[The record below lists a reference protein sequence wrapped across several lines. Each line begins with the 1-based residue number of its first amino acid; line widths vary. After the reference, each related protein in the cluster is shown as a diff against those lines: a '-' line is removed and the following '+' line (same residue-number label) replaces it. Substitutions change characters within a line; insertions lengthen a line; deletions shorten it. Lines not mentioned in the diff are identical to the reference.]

1 MKRKFGWLILSCLL
15 VLSLVLAS
23 CAQPTGEAEVEEVGG
38 GVVTGE
44 VTAPEAEEE
53 EEEEEEV
60 VEEAVEM
67 VTFTVNKVDGTAV
80 TKTVEKPRYG
90 GVIRYS
96 NLRPT
101 RGFDPIAASD
111 WQSHQMYL
119 TNEVLLYGDWLRAP
133 AGTGEAS
140 YLTDAAAA
148 AVFQRGVI
156 AESWE
161 FDAPNTL
168 TYHIRKGV
176 TYQNKPPANGRELV
190 AEDIAFCINRYYWD
204 PTSMGYTAGQKPTSV
219 TTPDRYTLVVE
230 VETGDAQTIHRS
242 LCGSQPAHIYPPEV
256 VDEFGSMR
264 EWQNVVG
271 TGPFVI
277 TDYVPHS
284 SITLERS
291 DNYWMKH
298 PLYGDEMPYLDGA
311 KILIIPDMSTRVAA
325 LRTAKLD
332 YVDEIPWEEK
342 DSLVAARPE
351 IKTAALIKYAVV
363 YSLFMRTDIEP
374 FSDKRVRHALNMALD
389 RDAMVE
395 DLFGGN
401 AFYWGWSTVPI
412 ADHSLIHIPFDEL
425 PQSTQDIYT
434 HNVEGAKQLLTDAG
448 YPNGFKTKVHTTA
461 PFVDWME
468 VMQAMFADVNVDLEI
483 VVHEHG
489 TWTSMRRTRPAAY
502 DGMFFSW
509 WWIGDTVTLSRVRDM
524 ASTTNLSNVDEP
536 RYRQAYLDIGALW
549 PDEDAQFALYK
560 DISLDIIENAWAV
573 NIPPVFE
580 YSMWW
585 PWLRDYNGEW
595 SLGNTAS
602 PCTAFPYIWFD
613 DEMQEEM
620 GY

>member
-1 MKRKFGWLILSCLL
+1 L

-23 CAQPTGEAEVEEVGG
+23 CGPAAGEAEVEEVGG
-38 GVVTGE
+38 GTVTGE
-44 VTAPEAEEE
+44 VTTTEAEEE
-53 EEEEEEV
+53 AEEAEEV
-60 VEEAVEM
+60 VEEEMEM

-90 GVIRYS
+90 GIIRYA
-96 NLRPT
+96 NLRPS
-101 RGFDPIAASD
+101 RGFDPIGASD

-119 TNEVLLYGDWLRAP
+119 TNEVLLYGDWARAP

-148 AVFQRGVI
+148 AVFQRNMI

-161 FDAPNTL
+161 FDAPTTL
-168 TYHIRKGV
+168 TYHVREGV

-190 AEDIAFCINRYYWD
+190 AADIKFCIDRYYWD

-219 TTPDRYTLVVE
+219 TATDRYTLVVE
-230 VETGDAQTIHRS
+230 VETGEAQQVHGTIT
-242 LCGSQPAHIYPPEV
+242 GSQPAHIYPPEV
-256 VDEFGSMR
+256 IEEFGHMR
-264 EWQNVVG
+264 DWQNVVG

-298 PLYGDEMPYLDGA
+298 PLYGDEMPYLDGV
-311 KILIIPDMSTRVAA
+311 KILIIPDMATRVAA
-325 LRTAKLD
+325 LRTGKLD
-332 YVDEIPWEEK
+332 YVDEIPWEDK
-342 DSLVAARPE
+342 DALVAARPE
-351 IKTAALIKYAVV
+351 IQTAALIKYAVV
-363 YSLFMRTDIEP
+363 YSLFMRTDLEP
-374 FSDKRVRHALNMALD
+374 FSDKNVRHALNMALD

-395 DLFGGN
+395 DLFGNN

-434 HNVEGAKQLLTDAG
+434 HNVADAKQLLSDAG
-448 YPNGFKTKVHTTA
+448 YPNGFKTKVWTTA

-468 VMQAMFADVNVDLEI
+468 VVQAMFADIDVELEI
-483 VVHEHG
+483 EVVEHG
-489 TWTSMRRTRPAAY
+489 TWTSMRRVRPAAY
-502 DGMFFSW
+502 DGMFFNW

-524 ASTTNLSNVDEP
+524 DSSTNLSNVDEP

-549 PDEDAQFALYK
+549 PDENAQFALYK
-560 DISLDIIENAWAV
+560 DISLDIIENAWTV

-580 YSMWW
+580 FSMWW
-585 PWLRDYNGEW
+585 PWLKDFSGEW
-595 SLGNTAS
+595 SLGRTAS

-613 DEMQEEM
+613 EKMKEEM